1 MTLAEFSHPTSR
13 LQPDPEYVSNRHD
26 ADPSARDEAPFFN
39 LSTYWNLVRKH
50 RFLILGI
57 VLSTLALGIA
67 LTLLMRPIYTAQA
80 TVQIDREAARVFASE
95 SGTAPQESLI
105 QGEEF
110 FQTQY
115 GLLRSRSLAER
126 VIDSLGLAASDEAL
140 ATIGARAPVD
150 TATSAAGRAA
160 QRREAALT
168 ALQENLG
175 VSPVRGSR
183 LVNIGFS
190 SPSPQVSARVAN
202 SFAENY
208 IQSNLDRKF
217 ESSAYAREFLEAR
230 INETRTRL
238 EEAERQLVAYASNQ
252 QIVNLGGQNSA
263 GEATGGSLA
272 SRSLETFNSALA
284 NATSARVAA
293 EAKWNAARNNNVM
306 TLPEVIQNPTIQRLT
321 EERARLDGEY
331 QQMLRIYQP
340 DYPTMVP
347 LKARIDEIDAQIASI
362 AADIRRSIQNEY
374 NVAQAQERELRG
386 RVAGSTDEVL
396 DLADRSVQYNIL
408 QREVDTTRSLYENLL
423 QQYRDASVTGDLTNN
438 NISVVDSAI
447 PPEEPSKP
455 DMKVNLILALLLG
468 LGLAAVAILVLE
480 ALDESLETP
489 EDVEQKLHIPVLGL
503 IPLMDNGQTVAQA
516 LADARSP
523 LSEAYYSLRTA
534 LQFSTPSGAPATLL
548 VTSARPGEGKSTTA
562 FATAMNLARTGRRV
576 LLIDGDL
583 RNPSMHRNVGVD
595 NDRGM
600 SNLLSGS
607 AAIDDVIQR
616 TRTDNLFFIPCGPL
630 PPSPA
635 ELWGSDNFTKFLSQ
649 ALEEFDHIV
658 IDGPPVLGFA
668 DAPLLAATAN
678 GTLFVLESRST
689 RRGQAR
695 GALARLRMSRA
706 RVLGACMTKFNTKK
720 AQQGG
725 YGYDYVYDY
734 TYGSKSSETKAS

>member
-1 MTLAEFSHPTSR
+1 MAEFQHASHRPQSDLESVIYQERTDA
-13 LQPDPEYVSNRHD
+13 PSNED
-26 ADPSARDEAPFFN
+26 GNSFN

-67 LTLLMRPIYTAQA
+67 LTLLMRPIYSASA

-95 SGTAPQESLI
+95 TGNAPQESLVA
-105 QGEEF
+105 GEEF

-115 GLLRSRSLAER
+115 GLLRSRSLSER
-126 VIDSLGLAASDEAL
+126 VIDSLGLASSNEAL
-140 ATIGARAPVD
+140 EALGAAAPVD
-150 TATSAAGRAA
+150 TSSTEADRAK
-160 QRREAALT
+160 QRRELAVET
-168 ALQENLG
+168 LQENLG

-183 LVNIGFS
+183 LVNIGYS
-190 SPSPQVSARVAN
+190 SPSPEVSARVAN
-202 SFAENY
+202 AFAENY

-217 ESSAYAREFLEAR
+217 ESSAYAREFLEDR

-238 EEAERQLVAYASNQ
+238 EEAERQLVTYASNQ
-252 QIVNLGGQNSA
+252 QIINLGGQNEA
-263 GEATGGSLA
+263 GEQTGGSLA
-272 SRSLETFNSALA
+272 SQSLESFNTALA
-284 NATSARVAA
+284 AATSARVAA
-293 EAKWNAARNNNVM
+293 EAKWNAARGNNVM
-306 TLPEVIQNPTIQRLT
+306 TLPEVLQNPAIQRLT

-347 LKARIDEIDAQIASI
+347 LKARIDEIDSQIASI

-374 NVAQAQERELRG
+374 NISLTQERALRG
-386 RVAGSTDEVL
+386 RVAGSTAEVL

-408 QREVDTTRSLYENLL
+408 RREVDTTRSLYENLL
-423 QQYRDASVTGDLTNN
+423 QQYRDAGVTGDLTNN
-438 NISVVDSAI
+438 NISIVDLAI

-455 DMKVNLILALLLG
+455 NMLVNLVLALVLG
-468 LGLAAVAILVLE
+468 CGLAAVAILVLE
-480 ALDESLETP
+480 ALDESLATP

-503 IPLMDNGQTVAQA
+503 IPLMETGQTVPEA
-516 LADARSP
+516 LADVRSP

-534 LQFSTPSGAPATLL
+534 LQFSTPAGAPSTLL

-583 RNPSMHRNVGVD
+583 RNPSMHRNVGVE

-607 AAIDDVIQR
+607 ATIDDVIQR
-616 TRTDNLFFIPCGPL
+616 TKTDNLFFIPCGPL

-635 ELWGSDNFTKFLSQ
+635 ELWGSDSFTQFLTQ
-649 ALEEFDHIV
+649 ALQEFDHIV

-668 DAPLLAATAN
+668 DAPLLAATAS

-695 GALARLRMSRA
+695 GALQRLRMSRA
-706 RVLGACMTKFNTKK
+706 RVLGAAMTKFNVKK
-720 AQQGG
+720 ASQGG

-734 TYGSKSSETKAS
+734 SYGSKANDNRTA